1 MMLTSCT
8 EFSSDNRRMQEE
20 NDSLRL
26 HIKKSEAELN
36 EALAILNAV
45 EEDINAIREN
55 EKFLEIHKDVEL
67 SGSKREQIKNNIAD
81 IAETLKKNKQQLAE
95 LQKKLEASNLKSSA
109 LQKTVDRLIK
119 DVDEKTQQLVVLQ
132 AELDRKEERITQ
144 LSEQVEA
151 LNTDV
156 KALKE
161 VNESQSMQIDS
172 QDKALNTVFYCF
184 GTRKELKEQQI
195 LSGGGLFAKAKA
207 LQGDFNRD
215 YFISIDKRRVTT
227 IPLYASKAKIK
238 TGHPE
243 GSYRFLKDEE
253 GNLSLEIKDP
263 ERFWSLGVYLVI
275 EVE

>member
-1 MMLTSCT
+1 
-8 EFSSDNRRMQEE
+8 MQEE